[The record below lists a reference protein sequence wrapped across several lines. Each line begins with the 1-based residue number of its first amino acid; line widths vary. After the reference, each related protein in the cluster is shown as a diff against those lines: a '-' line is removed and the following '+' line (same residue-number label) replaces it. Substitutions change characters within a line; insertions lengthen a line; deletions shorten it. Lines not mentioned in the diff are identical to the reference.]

1 MLVTIREKRKP
12 KQLTTEDLL
21 KIRKKLC
28 LSSIKTTELAHMIQV
43 GQNNCQAVQSRLA
56 EALVKSNNLLE
67 DLFTAEEI
75 HVVNL
80 SCLRLVLRL

>member
-1 MLVTIREKRKP
+1 M
-12 KQLTTEDLL
+12 
-21 KIRKKLC
+21 
-28 LSSIKTTELAHMIQV
+28 MQV
-43 GQNNCQAVQSRLA
+43 GQNNGQAVQSRLA